1 MAKKQEKKKKRKRL
15 RVGRLLLLLIL
26 LGGIGYLLYRYVNI
40 PILSI
45 KVTGNNILTDQE
57 IIEQAD
63 LEDYDSFFS
72 SVTLVIKNKL
82 KKNFY
87 IKDAKVTKGFLSI
100 KIKVIEDK
108 VLYINK
114 DTGEKVS
121 LTGKKK
127 DDKELCVPYL
137 SNVVPDKKI
146 KGFNKAMSK
155 IDDEI
160 LCKMSEIK
168 YDPNDIDKDRYFV
181 YMDDGNSVYLT
192 VNKFKKIN
200 NYNTILENVGKQ
212 NGILYLDYGDYFKA
226 Y

>member
-1 MAKKQEKKKKRKRL
+1 MAKKKEKKKKRKL
-15 RVGRLLLLLIL
+15 RVGRLLLLLII
-26 LGGIGYLLYRYVNI
+26 LGGIGFLIYKYVDI

-45 KVTGNNILTDQE
+45 KVTGNKVLTDQE

-72 SVTLVIKNKL
+72 SVSLIIKNKL

-87 IKDAKVTKGFLSI
+87 IKDAKVTKGFLTI
-100 KIKVIEDK
+100 NIKVTEDK

-114 DTGEKVS
+114 DTEEKVT
-121 LTGKKK
+121 LTGKHK

-137 SNVVPDKKI
+137 SNVVPDKKL
-146 KGFNKAMSK
+146 KGFNKAMDK
-155 IDDEI
+155 IDSDI

-212 NGILYLDYGDYFKA
+212 MELCT
-226 Y
+226 